1 MTRRKIPKLQAGELP
16 WATRMEL
23 AVDEYKTTYTETGKV
38 SFRSVGRRYNIHWEN
53 IRDRI
58 VRGSKSR
65 EAVAQDRQRLI
76 PAEEDVLE
84 EYCLLLE
91 KWGCP
96 ARISQL
102 KHMAKELLIAKGDT
116 DLIGKNWPSSF
127 LKRYPLLKSAFTT
140 PQDRNRQL
148 SEDYD
153 IIAHWFDLYQET
165 VKEHDIQPEDTYNM
179 DEKGVAMG
187 VIGKQ
192 RCIVSKS
199 EKRPKSTQD
208 GSREWATLVECI
220 SLKAKVLSPWIIFK
234 GKVQQTK

>member
-16 WATRMEL
+16 WATRLEL

-65 EAVAQDRQRLI
+65 KAVAQDRQRLT

-91 KWGCP
+91 SWGCP

-102 KHMAKELLIAKGDT
+102 KQIAEELLVAKGDT
-116 DLIGKNWPSSF
+116 KLIGKNWPSKF
-127 LKRYPLLKSAFTT
+127 LKRYPALKSVFTT
-140 PQDRNRQL
+140 PQDRNR
-148 SEDYD
+148 
-153 IIAHWFDLYQET
+153 
-165 VKEHDIQPEDTYNM
+165 
-179 DEKGVAMG
+179 
-187 VIGKQ
+187 
-192 RCIVSKS
+192 
-199 EKRPKSTQD
+199 
-208 GSREWATLVECI
+208 
-220 SLKAKVLSPWIIFK
+220 
-234 GKVQQTK
+234 